1 MSTLIEHLQSFNR
14 KERFILLR
22 NTLGRDT
29 FQLDGSFRERLGQEL
44 GVTIPAD
51 PLVAMDYHL
60 DWLQMALY
68 LTEQPWTG
76 RPPIENPNSELFEAN
91 QRDIDLLV
99 AFDDKTTTHIV
110 MLEAKVETGWTNRQL
125 DRKADRLCRIFG
137 DPCCTDFAKPHF
149 VLLSPREPER
159 IDPSAWPG
167 WMTSSGKP
175 RWMKLPRPEYL
186 RKVTRCTADGRASAT
201 GRFLRIDS

>member
-1 MSTLIEHLQSFNR
+1 MSTLIEHLRSFNR

-22 NTLGRDT
+22 RTLGRDT

-44 GVTIPAD
+44 GVTVPVDAF
-51 PLVAMDYHL
+51 VAMDYHL

-68 LTEQPWTG
+68 LTERPSTG
-76 RPPIENPNSELFEAN
+76 RPPIENPNHELFEAN

-99 AFDDKTTTHIV
+99 AFDDNATTHLV
-110 MLEAKVETGWTNRQL
+110 MLKAKVETGWTNRQL

-137 DPCCTDFAKPHF
+137 DPSRTDLAKPHF

-159 IDPSAWPG
+159 IDPAAWPG
-167 WMTSSGKP
+167 WMTSGGKP
-175 RWMKLPRPEYL
+175 RWMKLPRPEDI
-186 RKVTRCTADGRASAT
+186 RKVTRCTADGRASAA
-201 GRFLRIDS
+201 GRFLRIDP